1 MINKKIIYKNNKS
14 NDVVNFKSN
23 LNKKED
29 CFCVKCKN
37 CNSIDFLF
45 NNKKIMIFD
54 LDGTIADTETF
65 HWKAYN
71 QLLKNKFNIELSMD
85 NISRYIGNAEINIYS
100 MIKKDYNIDF
110 DDQEFLNE
118 RLKFTNLMFL

>member
-1 MINKKIIYKNNKS
+1 MIKS
-14 NDVVNFKSN
+14 YNYNN
-23 LNKKED
+23 LN
-29 CFCVKCKN
+29 
-37 CNSIDFLF
+37 FLF

-85 NISRYIGNAEINIYS
+85 NISKYIGNAEIIF
-100 MIKKDYNIDF
+100 I
-110 DDQEFLNE
+110 L
-118 RLKFTNLMFL
+118 